1 MMNVAEINLLSKST
15 ALMWVWRIDMS
26 APKIVRNSRGPEE
39 KTVNQYCYTS
49 NSLLLEIISNFWFS
63 KRKIEQWQF
72 QTLSI
77 TFADTPLNHP
87 ARQRGWGSNVGWSS
101 MDASVGGGKENSK
114 RDWGINGKRRY
125 NYGGN
130 ASFEHKNG
138 HSTVVVGGHF
148 QKEWS
153 KHASCCFC
161 CCCCCCCCWL
171 RTVPPFR
178 RTSLSDSKKF
188 NETGKWS

>member
-1 MMNVAEINLLSKST
+1 MNDERSWDNLLSKCT

-39 KTVNQYCYTS
+39 KTINQYCYIS
-49 NSLLLEIISNFWFS
+49 NSLLLEIGSKFS
-63 KRKIEQWQF
+63 FPKRKIEQWQF

-87 ARQRGWGSNVGWSS
+87 ARQSGWDSNVGWSS
-101 MDASVGGGKENSK
+101 MDVSVGGGQENSK
-114 RDWGINGKRRY
+114 RNWD
-125 NYGGN
+125 YGGN
-130 ASFEHKNG
+130 VDFEHENG
-138 HSTVVVGGHF
+138 KSNLDIGGHVH
-148 QKEWS
+148 KEWG
-153 KHASCCFC
+153 KHASYCF
-161 CCCCCCCCWL
+161 CCCCCCCWL
-171 RTVPPFR
+171 RTVPPVR

>member
-39 KTVNQYCYTS
+39 KTINQYCYIS
-49 NSLLLEIISNFWFS
+49 NSLLLEIGSKFS
-63 KRKIEQWQF
+63 FPKRKIEQWQF

-87 ARQRGWGSNVGWSS
+87 ARQSGWGSNVGWSS
-101 MDASVGGGKENSK
+101 MDVNVGGGQKNSK
-114 RDWGINGKRRY
+114 RNWGTNGKRNFGMGGRY
-125 NYGGN
+125 
-130 ASFEHKNG
+130 EHKNG
-138 HSTVVVGGHF
+138 KSIVGLDGYY
-148 QKEWS
+148 QKNS
-153 KHASCCFC
+153 GKHASCCFC
-161 CCCCCCCCWL
+161 CCCRL

>member
-39 KTVNQYCYTS
+39 KTINQYCYIS
-49 NSLLLEIISNFWFS
+49 NSLLLEIGSKFS
-63 KRKIEQWQF
+63 FPKRKIEQWQF

-87 ARQRGWGSNVGWSS
+87 ARQSGWGSNVGWSS
-101 MDASVGGGKENSK
+101 MDVSVGGGQENSK
-114 RDWGINGKRRY
+114 RDWGINGKR
-125 NYGGN
+125 GN
-130 ASFEHKNG
+130 DIRGKVSLEHKNG
-138 HSTVVVGGHF
+138 KTAVDMVGHLR
-148 QKEWS
+148 KEWG
-153 KHASCCFC
+153 KHASCCF
-161 CCCCCCCCWL
+161 CCCCCCWL

>member
-39 KTVNQYCYTS
+39 KTINQYCYIS
-49 NSLLLEIISNFWFS
+49 NSLLLEIGSKFS
-63 KRKIEQWQF
+63 FPKRKIEQWQF

-87 ARQRGWGSNVGWSS
+87 ARQSGWGSNVGWSS
-101 MDASVGGGKENSK
+101 MDVSVGGGQENSK
-114 RDWGINGKRRY
+114 RDWGINGKR
-125 NYGGN
+125 GN
-130 ASFEHKNG
+130 DIRGKVSLEHKNG
-138 HSTVVVGGHF
+138 KTTVDMVSHLR
-148 QKEWS
+148 KEWG
-153 KHASCCFC
+153 KHASCCF
-161 CCCCCCCCWL
+161 CCCCCCWL
-171 RTVPPFR
+171 RTVPPFQ

>member
-15 ALMWVWRIDMS
+15 VLMWVWRIDMS

-39 KTVNQYCYTS
+39 KTINQYCYIS
-49 NSLLLEIISNFWFS
+49 NSLLLEIGSKFS
-63 KRKIEQWQF
+63 FPKRKIEQWQF

-77 TFADTPLNHP
+77 TFADTPLNHS

-101 MDASVGGGKENSK
+101 MDASVGGGQENSK
-114 RDWGINGKRRY
+114 RDWGINGKR
-125 NYGGN
+125 GN
-130 ASFEHKNG
+130 DIQGKVSVEHKNG
-138 HSTVVVGGHF
+138 KTIVDGHLR
-148 QKEWS
+148 KEWG
-153 KHASCCFC
+153 KHASYCF
-161 CCCCCCCCWL
+161 CCCCCCCWL
-171 RTVPPFR
+171 RTVPPVR